1 MEKGEILRTYSPVRV
16 TLLALHDARALPD
29 IPARG
34 KHGICTARL
43 AEIQSTGRRPTRA
56 APRPLLVRTTPTRR
70 ASVGKEKTRKAQA
83 PARAQPLADLAP
95 KRSAHYKPNRTL
107 AVTRRPRRPR
117 PSCCRAFCLISSYY
131 NTTTTTTGWM
141 DGRTCRTRR
150 GRGVVRVRARCVSLR
165 RRGVESRAQRAID
178 DHSAGPGGV
187 YAYSRRRC
195 GCAWLSLE
203 KRGFSGACRDRVWLA
218 AQE

>member
-43 AEIQSTGRRPTRA
+43 AEIQPTRA
-56 APRPLLVRTTPTRR
+56 APRPPLVRTTPTRR

-141 DGRTCRTRR
+141 DGWTDVPDPPRPWGCAGSRAMRILATTGRGIAGAARDRRPLGRTRR
-150 GRGVVRVRARCVSLR
+150 GLC
-165 RRGVESRAQRAID
+165 I
-178 DHSAGPGGV
+178 
-187 YAYSRRRC
+187 
-195 GCAWLSLE
+195 
-203 KRGFSGACRDRVWLA
+203 
-218 AQE
+218 